1 MPKYTI
7 DSKASKLLVTARSS
21 VHNTEI
27 VWQGISGT
35 VDATAGDDVANMKA
49 DVAVDMTTADAGDWL
64 KNRKMRKD
72 MQFDKHPAASF
83 ALGGVDDITQDGERM
98 TATIHGTLTWR
109 GKSVAVVAQ
118 GEGTL
123 GASQLVATGSFD
135 IDMTK
140 LGITPPKVLMIKVE
154 DVVNCRIELRATAQ

>member
-1 MPKYTI
+1 M
-7 DSKASKLLVTARSS
+7 TARSS

-27 VWQGISGT
+27 VWKGIAGT
-35 VDATAGDDVANMKA
+35 IDASAGEDASNMKA
-49 DVAVDMTTADAGDWL
+49 DLAVDMTTADAGDWL

-83 ALGGVDDITQDGERM
+83 SLDSVDDLVQDGERM
-98 TATIHGTLTWR
+98 RATIHGTLKWR
-109 GKSVAVVAQ
+109 GKSISVTAK

-123 GASQLVATGSFD
+123 GASELLAKGSFD
-135 IDMTK
+135 IDMTA

-154 DVVNCRIELRATAQ
+154 DVVNCQLELHATV

>member
-7 DSKASKLLVTARSS
+7 DSKTSKLLVTARSS

-35 VDATAGDDVANMKA
+35 IDGTAGDDVSNMKA

-72 MQFDKHPAASF
+72 MQFDKHGSATF
-83 ALGGVDDITQDGERM
+83 ELGGIDEITQDGERM
-98 TATIHGTLTWR
+98 TAIIHGTLHWR
-109 GKSVAVVAQ
+109 GKSVEVIAK

-123 GASQLVATGSFD
+123 GETELVATGSFD

-154 DVVNCRIELRATAQ
+154 DVVNCRIEVRAKA